1 MDQIKI
7 GRFIAT
13 CRKEQN
19 LTQLQLAEKLS
30 ITDRAVSKWE
40 NGKTMPDSAIMLE
53 LCDVL
58 NITVNDL
65 LNGEKL
71 SVEAYNKKTEEKLVE
86 MIQEKEQSDRLLQ
99 STRFWIMLMDI
110 LFTAVIMLMLWEVE
124 ISPVGLLALYIVNLV
139 LLIPMAILDVKI
151 FRTAGYIQ
159 CKHCGHTYV
168 PTKKQTRNAVYG
180 FSGAYMRC
188 PVCNKRGWQKKVFR
202 KD

>member
-99 STRFWIMLMDI
+99 STRFWIILMDM

-124 ISPVGLLALYIVNLV
+124 FSPVGLLVLYIVSLV
-139 LLIPMAILDVKI
+139 VSIPVAILDVKI

-159 CKHCGHTYV
+159 CKHCGHTYA
-168 PTKKQTRNAVYG
+168 PTKKQTKNVVYG

-188 PVCNKRGWQKKVFR
+188 PVCNKRSWQKKVFR